1 MEERHA
7 GIEERNWE
15 ESEGESNG
23 IRGRPGKIAIEGE
36 AGGEKVR
43 KDWRRRRRHGYRRT
57 RRVKVVPTKKT
68 MKKWIEI
75 AG

>member
-1 MEERHA
+1 MKEVAEKKRRFDDDDDEPSWKRDT
-7 GIEERNWE
+7 GIEERRNWE

-43 KDWRRRRRHGYRRT
+43 KD
-57 RRVKVVPTKKT
+57 
-68 MKKWIEI
+68 
-75 AG
+75 

>member
-1 MEERHA
+1 VEERHA

-43 KDWRRRRRHGYRRT
+43 KD
-57 RRVKVVPTKKT
+57 
-68 MKKWIEI
+68 
-75 AG
+75 